1 MLSVD
6 LHYLLEKAFSDG
18 FTIDNLSNVTGV
30 SIDLINRVDDKKL
43 TQEDIKQLNSLLY
56 FLSQIYLE
64 DVANGKNL
72 KDIVHILVS
81 HFGLA
86 YDTIAHYLELK
97 TSELDEFL
105 SKPEKYRNT
114 YNLSLKL
121 MNLFTAFVKDKK
133 LCVCSSPN
141 QDNPLMDIAEC
152 KGTPILGLDV
162 WEHAYYL
169 NYQNRRPDYI
179 NAFFNIINWAE
190 VAKRYEAAL

>member
-30 SIDLINRVDDKKL
+30 L

-121 MNLFTAFVKDKK
+121 MNLFTAFVRDKK
-133 LCVCSSPN
+133 L
-141 QDNPLMDIAEC
+141 
-152 KGTPILGLDV
+152 
-162 WEHAYYL
+162 
-169 NYQNRRPDYI
+169 
-179 NAFFNIINWAE
+179 
-190 VAKRYEAAL
+190 

>member
-1 MLSVD
+1 MNNCIIYTSFSLVLDNSRKTKGGCFVLSVD

-81 HFGLA
+81 HFDLA

-121 MNLFTAFVKDKK
+121 MNLFTAFVRDKK
-133 LCVCSSPN
+133 L
-141 QDNPLMDIAEC
+141 
-152 KGTPILGLDV
+152 
-162 WEHAYYL
+162 
-169 NYQNRRPDYI
+169 
-179 NAFFNIINWAE
+179 
-190 VAKRYEAAL
+190 

>member
-56 FLSQIYLE
+56 YLSQIYLE

-121 MNLFTAFVKDKK
+121 MNLFTAFVRDKK
-133 LCVCSSPN
+133 L
-141 QDNPLMDIAEC
+141 
-152 KGTPILGLDV
+152 
-162 WEHAYYL
+162 
-169 NYQNRRPDYI
+169 
-179 NAFFNIINWAE
+179 
-190 VAKRYEAAL
+190 

>member
-18 FTIDNLSNVTGV
+18 FTNDNLSNVTGV
-30 SIDLINRVDDKKL
+30 SIDLINRVDEKKL
-43 TQEDIKQLNSLLY
+43 TQEDIKQLNSLLC

-64 DVANGKNL
+64 DVENGKNL
-72 KDIVHILVS
+72 KDIVHVLVS

-114 YNLSLKL
+114 YNLSLNPICKPHPL
-121 MNLFTAFVKDKK
+121 RSIRFAVFGQVDK
-133 LCVCSSPN
+133 SS
-141 QDNPLMDIAEC
+141 
-152 KGTPILGLDV
+152 
-162 WEHAYYL
+162 
-169 NYQNRRPDYI
+169 
-179 NAFFNIINWAE
+179 FFQPT
-190 VAKRYEAAL
+190 V

>member
-1 MLSVD
+1 MNNCIIYTSFSLVLDNSRKTKGGCFVLSVD

-97 TSELDEFL
+97 TS
-105 SKPEKYRNT
+105 
-114 YNLSLKL
+114 
-121 MNLFTAFVKDKK
+121 
-133 LCVCSSPN
+133 
-141 QDNPLMDIAEC
+141 
-152 KGTPILGLDV
+152 
-162 WEHAYYL
+162 
-169 NYQNRRPDYI
+169 
-179 NAFFNIINWAE
+179 
-190 VAKRYEAAL
+190 